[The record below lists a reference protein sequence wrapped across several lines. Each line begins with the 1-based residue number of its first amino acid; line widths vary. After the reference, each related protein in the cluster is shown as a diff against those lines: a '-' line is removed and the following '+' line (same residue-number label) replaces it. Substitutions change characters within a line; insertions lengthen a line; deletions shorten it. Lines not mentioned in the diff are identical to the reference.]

1 MSKRQ
6 RKKEPRFPTG
16 IPDLVRVSMEDP
28 DHHSACGSGDHSHCF
43 AIQGTVAPSHV
54 ISEPDINTQL
64 ATIAAERGDS
74 FFILNLEHF
83 FHYRGDADIGGTP
96 KGTPGAVHGRDC
108 LHWCFAPGIFDAI
121 TRETL
126 ALIHPLLL
134 L

>member
-28 DHHSACGSGDHSHCF
+28 DHHSASGSGDHSHCF
-43 AIQGTVAPSHV
+43 AMQGTVAPCHV
-54 ISEPDINTQL
+54 ILEPDINTQL

-83 FHYRGDADIGGTP
+83 FHYGAMRTSEEHPKVHLERSKGEIISTGVLHQASLTPLRGRLW
-96 KGTPGAVHGRDC
+96 H
-108 LHWCFAPGIFDAI
+108 
-121 TRETL
+121 
-126 ALIHPLLL
+126 
-134 L
+134 